1 MATMSKEEREDWIEL
16 YEYVKKNIMQYDF
29 SQKLSKKM
37 ILRLRGLQKGK
48 FLDNKNIK
56 DESNYSFKII
66 LLTYKYCYYDINNI
80 LKTKVFDSEEHK
92 FNYIASIVEN
102 KLNDVYVRMNNQ
114 RRKEDELKKANLEDV
129 TNNSASYTRK
139 TDDTNNKQLEEFW

>member
-56 DESNYSFKII
+56 DESNYSF
-66 LLTYKYCYYDINNI
+66 L
-80 LKTKVFDSEEHK
+80 
-92 FNYIASIVEN
+92 
-102 KLNDVYVRMNNQ
+102 
-114 RRKEDELKKANLEDV
+114 
-129 TNNSASYTRK
+129 
-139 TDDTNNKQLEEFW
+139 